1 MEVKAKLAFKTLG
14 AAAIAMLAVTGS
26 ASACCPGDGT
36 VATLAATGLGE
47 SVPNATNL
55 AVDPTWRIY
64 EFQREGMLYLQI
76 NDAAGVVCGAVGRAG
91 EALWVL
97 PMGKD
102 VNRVTVSTLTR
113 PTLAQLVYQT
123 DNFTVHLIPGTAGER
138 WIVTRTK

>member
-1 MEVKAKLAFKTLG
+1 MDMKAKLAFETLFTV
-14 AAAIAMLAVTGS
+14 AIAMLAGTAS

-36 VATLAATGLGE
+36 VTTLAATGLGE
-47 SVPNATNL
+47 SVPHATNL
-55 AVDPTWRIY
+55 AADPTWRIY

-76 NDAAGVVCGAVGRAG
+76 NDATGVVRGAVGRAG
-91 EALWVL
+91 EVLWVL

-102 VNRVTVSTLTR
+102 VNRVTVSTLTV